1 MNYKHKSLSEG
12 RWCEFTFFE
21 QMANIGSEV
30 ERAIL
35 WRDKNKEYSLK
46 AIERALE
53 LIEFTIKDPK
63 NKKKLR
69 EILRLKEV
77 LIDYF
82 YFDNKFKSSDELWR
96 KYFYPFMYR
105 IQIKK

>member
-96 KYFYPFMYR
+96 KYFYHFMYR